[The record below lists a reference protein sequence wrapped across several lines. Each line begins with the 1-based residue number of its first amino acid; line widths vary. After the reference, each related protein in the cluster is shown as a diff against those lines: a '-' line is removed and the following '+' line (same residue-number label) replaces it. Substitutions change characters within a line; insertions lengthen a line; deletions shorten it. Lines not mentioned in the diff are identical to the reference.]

1 MYSKITRFSYI
12 LSKAAI
18 SIVYIWFGA
27 VKFFGVS
34 PANVLIEA
42 LLQKTMPFFTFDVFI
57 IILAIVEVTIGI
69 LFLIPKTERVAIVML
84 VLHMFTTILPL
95 FLLPEIVWQGF
106 LIPTLEG
113 QYIIKNIVVVAL
125 AIGILVDLESFKSPK
140 RLKSHRQM

>member
-1 MYSKITRFSYI
+1 
-12 LSKAAI
+12 
-18 SIVYIWFGA
+18 
-27 VKFFGVS
+27 
-34 PANVLIEA
+34 
-42 LLQKTMPFFTFDVFI
+42 MPFFTFDVFI

-69 LFLIPKTERVAIVML
+69 LFLIPKTERIAVVML